1 MDKECFYK
9 IGDNFYFIPTG
20 INYYFYRIDT
30 KEMKFTPMMYLDF
43 GDSEIKEEGLPGRAA
58 GKRTDLDEERLR
70 VVKEMQDRSQFLKH
84 SNNHFVPLLNFLMK
98 TMFMSIL

>member
-1 MDKECFYK
+1 
-9 IGDNFYFIPTG
+9 
-20 INYYFYRIDT
+20 
-30 KEMKFTPMMYLDF
+30 MKFTPMMYLDF

-84 SNNHFVPLLNFLMK
+84 SNNHFVPLIKFFNEDYVYVYFVSLLKVFEVTLFIIGK
-98 TMFMSIL
+98 RKRVF

>member
-1 MDKECFYK
+1 
-9 IGDNFYFIPTG
+9 
-20 INYYFYRIDT
+20 
-30 KEMKFTPMMYLDF
+30 MKFTPMMYLDF

-84 SNNHFVPLLNFLMK
+84 SNNHFVPLIKFFNEDYVYVYFVKSTQGFGSNF
-98 TMFMSIL
+98 IYNR